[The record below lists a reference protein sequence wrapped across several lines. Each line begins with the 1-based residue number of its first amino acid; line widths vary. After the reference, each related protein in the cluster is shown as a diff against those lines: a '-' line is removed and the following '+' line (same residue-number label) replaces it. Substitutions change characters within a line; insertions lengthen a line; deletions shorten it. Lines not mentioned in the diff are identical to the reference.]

1 MAVYIV
7 DVGGASLKH
16 GLATSPT
23 YTTTPNYMRMSAK
36 ASAVQ
41 IRRPVE
47 RGYVGD
53 LLQDL
58 VPPGKDHTLLL
69 TSPLFTPEKLLATQ
83 DEVVFEEFEYSA
95 YASVVPQAMAA
106 HGLSRQPPVTCIV
119 DMGFSCTYIVPVIQ
133 GHVVLSAV
141 RRLNVGGKLL
151 TNYLK
156 ECVSYRQWNM
166 MDSFEI
172 IDEVKEAVCS
182 CSLDFTADMHAFAS
196 RDAPVVQWALPD
208 YVHTKHGAITPDSML
223 HDSTQVLRL
232 GVEQITV
239 PEILFHPSD
248 IGVDQAGLASG
259 IADAIL
265 ACPDYAHGLLFL
277 NIVLT
282 GGTSKLPRLRERLE
296 ADLRPLV
303 PSEYALGISSTIDP
317 IGAVWEGCQVLAT
330 DHDALSAT
338 TVTRAEYL
346 EHGSAVCRD
355 RFRQY

>member
-16 GLATSPT
+16 GLATSPR

-36 ASAVQ
+36 ASAIQ
-41 IRRPVE
+41 IRRPIE
-47 RGYVGD
+47 RGYVVNWTLQGD

-58 VPPGKDHTLLL
+58 VPPGKDHTLVL

-95 YASVVPQAMAA
+95 YASVVPQAMVA
-106 HGLSRQPPVTCIV
+106 HGLSQQPPVTCIV
-119 DMGFSCTYIVPVIQ
+119 DLGFSCTYIVPVIQ
-133 GHVVLSAV
+133 GNVVLSAV

-151 TNYLK
+151 TNYMK

-172 IDEVKEAVCS
+172 IDEVKEAVCG
-182 CSLDFTADMHAFAS
+182 CSLNFTSDMHAFAS

-208 YVHTKHGAITPDSML
+208 YVHTKHGAIVTPDSML

-248 IGVDQAGLASG
+248 IGLDQAGLAFG

-282 GGTSKLPRLRERLE
+282 GGTSKLPRLRERLH

-303 PSEYALGISSTIDP
+303 PSEYALGISSTTEYHRLL
-317 IGAVWEGCQVLAT
+317 EGF
-330 DHDALSAT
+330 
-338 TVTRAEYL
+338 
-346 EHGSAVCRD
+346 G
-355 RFRQY
+355 